1 MSGYLLDANVI
12 SELTKDPPAPQ
23 VITFLTQQNDLWLSV
38 IVIHELEFGVQGMP
52 DGQRRDRVNAFYGTF
67 IDKLADRVLPVERA
81 VAEHVAQLRAQSRR
95 AGRVLHLAD
104 ALIAGTAI
112 VHNLVLATRN
122 DKDFVDLGVD
132 VVNPW
137 ESA

>member
-12 SELTKDPPAPQ
+12 SELTKAPPAPQ
-23 VITFLTQQNDLWLSV
+23 VVTFLTQQYDFWLSV

-52 DGQRRDRVNAFYGTF
+52 DGQRRDRVSAFYRIF
-67 IDKLADRVLPVERA
+67 IDQHADRVLPVERA
-81 VAEHVAQLRAQSRR
+81 VAEHAAQLRAHARR

-104 ALIAGTAI
+104 ALIAGTAV
-112 VHNLVLATRN
+112 VHNLILATRN
-122 DKDFVDLGVD
+122 DKDFAALDVA

-137 ESA
+137 KFR

>member
-1 MSGYLLDANVI
+1 MSGYLLDTNVI
-12 SELTKDPPAPQ
+12 SELNKASPAPQ
-23 VITFLTQQNDLWLSV
+23 VVTFLTQQHTLWLSV

-52 DGQRRDRVNAFYGTF
+52 DGQRRDRVGAFYRTF
-67 IDKLADRVLPVERA
+67 IDRLADRVLPVERT
-81 VAEHVAQLRAQSRR
+81 VAEHAAQLRAQARR

-112 VHNLVLATRN
+112 VHNLILATRN
-122 DKDFVDLGVD
+122 DKDFAVLDVD

-137 ESA
+137 VSR

>member
-1 MSGYLLDANVI
+1 MSSYLIDANVV
-12 SELTKDPPAPQ
+12 SELTKASPAPQ
-23 VITFLTQQNDLWLSV
+23 VVTFLTQQHDLWLSV

-52 DGQRRDRVNAFYGTF
+52 DGQRRDRVSAFYGTF
-67 IDKLADRVLPVERA
+67 IDQLADRILPVERA
-81 VAEHVAQLRAQSRR
+81 AAEHAAQLRAQARR

-112 VHNLVLATRN
+112 VHNLILATRN
-122 DKDFVDLGVD
+122 DKDFAALDLA

-137 ESA
+137 EFR

>member
-12 SELTKDPPAPQ
+12 SELTKAPPAPQ
-23 VITFLTQQNDLWLSV
+23 VVTFLTQQYDLWLSV

-52 DGQRRDRVNAFYGTF
+52 DGQRRDGVSAVYRTV
-67 IDKLADRVLPVERA
+67 IDQHADRILPVERP
-81 VAEHVAQLRAQSRR
+81 VAERAAQLRVQARR
-95 AGRVLHLAD
+95 AGRDLHLAD

-112 VHNLVLATRN
+112 VHDLILATRN
-122 DKDFVDLGVD
+122 VKDVADLDVD

-137 ESA
+137 EFR